1 MSHVPSRSPGAQL
14 AALVRLSLPI
24 AAAQAG
30 FASMA
35 LVDTAVVGRL
45 GAGPLAAIG
54 LANGV
59 FLAVGVVGLGV
70 MMGLDPLVAQA
81 FGAGDKARAH
91 ELLWQGG
98 WLALLASAA
107 LAVPI
112 LLMPPVLLRAGLHEP
127 TVREAIRCLL
137 ARLPGL
143 LPMLLFAGLRSFL
156 QAAGRVLPLV
166 VAMALANVANLVFD
180 LLFVFGGSGL
190 PAWTGPLRA
199 VPALGAMGSA
209 LVTAFC
215 SGLQFAVL
223 LWAVQGLVRDSPVRR
238 RPNKADLMAA
248 ARLGLPVGL
257 QMGAEVGV
265 FALVGLLAGRFGD
278 EAMAAHQLAISLA
291 SLTFCFAVGVG
302 NAGSVLVGWAV
313 GARDTPAARRAGL
326 LAFVVGAGL
335 MAVGGLLFWL
345 WPAPIARLISSAP
358 EVVAASVPLLAVA
371 AVFQISDGVQAV
383 GAGVLRG
390 TGDTRFA
397 FAANVAG
404 HWLLGL
410 PLAIGLGFG
419 LGQGVVGL
427 WWGLCAGLTAVAA
440 SLFARFWHRSAT
452 HIEPLEARRLT
463 PQGEQA

>member
-1 MSHVPSRSPGAQL
+1 
-14 AALVRLSLPI
+14 
-24 AAAQAG
+24 
-30 FASMA
+30 
-35 LVDTAVVGRL
+35 
-45 GAGPLAAIG
+45 
-54 LANGV
+54 
-59 FLAVGVVGLGV
+59 
-70 MMGLDPLVAQA
+70 
-81 FGAGDKARAH
+81 
-91 ELLWQGG
+91 
-98 WLALLASAA
+98 
-107 LAVPI
+107 
-112 LLMPPVLLRAGLHEP
+112 
-127 TVREAIRCLL
+127 
-137 ARLPGL
+137 
-143 LPMLLFAGLRSFL
+143 
-156 QAAGRVLPLV
+156 
-166 VAMALANVANLVFD
+166 VANLVFD
-180 LLFVFGGSGL
+180 LLFVFGGAGL

-209 LVTAFC
+209 LVTSFC
-215 SGLQFAVL
+215 SALQLAVL

-238 RPNKADLMAA
+238 RPNKADLIAA

-278 EAMAAHQLAISLA
+278 EAMAAHQLALSVA
-291 SLTFCFAVGVG
+291 SFTFCFALGVG

-326 LAFVVGAGL
+326 LAFVTGAGL

-440 SLFARFWHRSAT
+440 SLFARFWTRSAT